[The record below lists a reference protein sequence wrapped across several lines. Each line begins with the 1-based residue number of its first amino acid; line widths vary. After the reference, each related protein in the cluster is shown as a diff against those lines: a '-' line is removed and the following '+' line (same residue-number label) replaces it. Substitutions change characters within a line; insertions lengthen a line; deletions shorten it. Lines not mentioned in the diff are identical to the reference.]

1 MKTLLKTMLVSS
13 LLISSFN
20 VLQAQ
25 VLDVEVMERADDGL
39 DTCAYGQVAGLK
51 SDGDGFLSVRT
62 GPGTKYESFD
72 ELKNND
78 KVWLFEERNGWYGI
92 VYGLDELNCSPVE
105 NDRPVETDGK
115 KGWVFGKWVE
125 VLAG

>member
-1 MKTLLKTMLVSS
+1 MKMLTKTS
-13 LLISSFN
+13 LLSALLIGSFAASH
-20 VLQAQ
+20 AQ
-25 VLDVEVMERADDGL
+25 PLDVDVMERADDGL
-39 DTCAYGQVAGLK
+39 DTCAYGQIVGLK

-62 GPGTKYESFD
+62 GPGIKYESFD

-78 KVWLFEERNGWYGI
+78 KVWLFEEKDGWYGI
-92 VYGLDELNCSPVE
+92 VYDLDELNCSPVE

-125 VLAG
+125 VFAG

>member
-1 MKTLLKTMLVSS
+1 MKIRTKTILASA
-13 LLISSFN
+13 LLIGNIAASH
-20 VLQAQ
+20 AQ
-25 VLDVEVMERADDGL
+25 PLDVDVMERADDGL
-39 DTCAYGQVAGLK
+39 DTCAYGQVVGLK

-78 KVWLFEERNGWYGI
+78 KVWLYEEKDGWYGI
-92 VYGLDELNCSPVE
+92 VYGVAEQNCSPVD